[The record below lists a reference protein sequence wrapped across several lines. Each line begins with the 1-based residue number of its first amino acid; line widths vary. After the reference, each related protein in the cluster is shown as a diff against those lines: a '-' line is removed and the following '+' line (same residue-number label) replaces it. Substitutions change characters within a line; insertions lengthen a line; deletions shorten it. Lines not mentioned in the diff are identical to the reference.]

1 MPIIKLMEYRVEY
14 FPINLEDYGE
24 EAIVNL
30 WEITS
35 HEVYVFEQSSISRI
49 MELLMGIFLSV
60 TYE

>member
-1 MPIIKLMEYRVEY
+1 MEYRVEY